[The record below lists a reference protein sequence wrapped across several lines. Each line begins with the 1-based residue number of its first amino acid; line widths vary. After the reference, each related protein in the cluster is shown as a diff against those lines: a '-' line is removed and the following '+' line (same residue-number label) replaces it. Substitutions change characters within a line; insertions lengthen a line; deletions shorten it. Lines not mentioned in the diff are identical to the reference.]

1 MFYPQLTRRNIY
13 RLTRNGDYYADYRE
27 YLAEITEDC
36 KERCIYCDALLSE
49 HGGEGFHLDH
59 FRPAVHFPGLATN
72 PNNLVLACAKCNI
85 FKSKNWHNTSYFHAC
100 ASHDGISGFY
110 DPFHDQL
117 SNYFLVDSSGKLISQ
132 DKVSA
137 YMLELLHLNRESR
150 LQLRRRRILVEKIRA
165 LNSLID
171 DKLENLKEYLCSG
184 DFNKAIALDMLD
196 SIKAAKSKL
205 TNAFN
210 AIHPKN

>member
-1 MFYPQLTRRNIY
+1 MFYPQLARRDQY
-13 RLTRNGDYYADYRE
+13 KTTQNGGYYADYRE
-27 YLAEITEDC
+27 YAAEITEDC
-36 KERCIYCDALLSE
+36 KERCVYCDALLSE

-85 FKSKNWHNTSYFHAC
+85 FKSKNWHTTTYFHVY

-117 SNYFLVDSSGKLISQ
+117 SNYFLVEPSGKLISQ

-150 LQLRRRRILVEKIRA
+150 LQLRRRRILVEKIRS
-165 LNSLID
+165 LNLLID
-171 DKLENLKEYLCSG
+171 EELEALKNYLCSEA
-184 DFNKAIALDMLD
+184 FEKATAIEMLNA
-196 SIKAAKSKL
+196 IKTAKTTL

-210 AIHPKN
+210 AIHPPA